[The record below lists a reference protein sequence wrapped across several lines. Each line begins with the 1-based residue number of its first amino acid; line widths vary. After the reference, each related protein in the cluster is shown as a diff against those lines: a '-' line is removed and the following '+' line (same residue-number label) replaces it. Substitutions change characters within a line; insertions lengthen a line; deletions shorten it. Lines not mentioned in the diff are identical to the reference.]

1 MKRIVHPE
9 AARGKKAMDEG
20 LSVYKPDFSP
30 GNWAERDRYFL
41 EAFATNLGG
50 IVSVLRNLPPEITG
64 ALCSRASRA
73 SGSLLEV
80 LLKEY
85 IYPIVNGED
94 RTLAAELEDTVRFL
108 KEHGFKNILNNQRAQ
123 AFYSKWLSQY
133 GDDSIAQVTGA
144 HVIVW
149 GISQVAM
156 KFIEDQRVG
165 LEPIEKS
172 TRYVNFGAR
181 INGRYLYYTP
191 KPDLDRAG
199 LLAEYTATMD
209 KLFDTYVA
217 LLGPLQVWLREN
229 FEEKDSV
236 LEKKAFDTLR
246 GLLPMATL
254 GQVAFRGNAQ
264 AFEYLINRTA
274 KNPLGE
280 LRWFADELKR
290 ELDNEIP
297 SLLLRVADDKSHEY
311 QTYLNNRYEAVRKA
325 IGEPIIE
332 AARRPEVKLV
342 EYDSDAETK
351 ILAGIIFQQIHGSWG
366 VALEQARRLN
376 ESDRR
381 SLFDRYLLRR
391 SARWQKVGRAF
402 ENAYLR
408 FEIAMDIGSYRDLH
422 RHRMMTQERQTFSTF
437 HGYNVPLEVQQAGLS
452 DRFEDALNGAD
463 RLFRKIE
470 PRNRDLAQY
479 VVPLA
484 YRMRFYQWQNFRQ
497 LFWEAELR
505 TVSQGHPDY
514 RFIEQEKY
522 RLVKEKFPLIASFM
536 LVDTNDY
543 AIARRGAEERILE
556 KEGRIMEGLRQKSPP
571 SGAKGE

>member
-1 MKRIVHPE
+1 MHEIVNE
-9 AARGKKAMDEG
+9 YR
-20 LSVYKPDFSP
+20 PDFSP
-30 GNWAERDRYFL
+30 GQWSERDRHFL
-41 EAFATNLGG
+41 EAFASNPDG

-73 SGSLLEV
+73 SASLFEV

-85 IYPIVNGED
+85 IYPIVNGD
-94 RTLAAELEDTVRFL
+94 DPHLAAELEETVRFL
-108 KEHGFKNILNNQRAQ
+108 KDHGFKHILNNQRAQ

-133 GDDSIAQVTGA
+133 GDDSIAQVTGT

-172 TRYVNFGAR
+172 TRYVNFGSKVG
-181 INGRYLYYTP
+181 GRYLYYVP
-191 KPDLDRAG
+191 KPDLERHG

-209 KLFDTYVA
+209 HLFDTYVA
-217 LLGPLQVWLREN
+217 LLGPLQEWLRKN
-229 FEEKDSV
+229 FDEKDSI

-264 AFEYLINRTA
+264 SFEYLINRTA
-274 KNPLGE
+274 RHGLGE
-280 LRWFADELKR
+280 LRWFSREIKQ
-290 ELDNEIP
+290 ELDKEIP
-297 SLLLRVADDKSHEY
+297 SLLLRVADEKSTGY
-311 QTYLNNRYEAVRKA
+311 QTYLNQRYNAVREFL
-325 IGEPIIE
+325 GENRVE
-332 AARRPEVKLV
+332 CGTAAEVRLV
-342 EYDSDAETK
+342 EFDPESETK
-351 ILAGIIFQQIHGSWG
+351 ILAGIIFQQSHCGWDD
-366 VALEQARRLN
+366 ALQRANVL
-376 ESDRR
+376 SDSEKRD
-381 SLFDRYLLRR
+381 LFERYLLKR

-402 ENAYLR
+402 ENAYVR
-408 FEIAMDIGSYRDLH
+408 FEILMDIGSYRDLH
-422 RHRMMTQERQTFSTF
+422 RHRMMTQERQSFSTF
-437 HGYNVPLEVQQAGLS
+437 HGYSTPAELKQAGLAS
-452 DRFEDALNGAD
+452 QFEEALDHAD
-463 RLFRKIE
+463 RLFRKMEQID
-470 PRNRDLAQY
+470 RDLAQY

-522 RLVKEKFPLIASFM
+522 RLVKEKFPMLASFM
-536 LVDTNDY
+536 LVDMNEY
-543 AIARRGAEERILE
+543 SIARRGTEEQILAKE
-556 KEGRIMEGLRQKSPP
+556 KRLMEKLRKDPM
-571 SGAKGE
+571 